1 MFPGLRALRST
12 LGFRLPPASRANKRL
27 SADCGALVSGT
38 GLPYTPPAFHQVCKQ
53 TLCRYEKRGYVIDTN
68 VLVSALMSNRGA
80 SYKILSLLPTG
91 KFEFHLSVPLVYEY
105 ESVLKRSELNLTWTM
120 DEIDELLDIVCLL
133 GVKHE
138 IWYLWR
144 PLLQD
149 AGDEFVAEVA
159 VTAQAEAIVTLNVR
173 DFKEMKKFGIEVLT
187 PKEFLQRIGEV
198 K

>member
-1 MFPGLRALRST
+1 M
-12 LGFRLPPASRANKRL
+12 KK
-27 SADCGALVSGT
+27 
-38 GLPYTPPAFHQVCKQ
+38 H
-53 TLCRYEKRGYVIDTN
+53 GYVIDTDI
-68 VLVSALMSNRGA
+68 LVSALMSRRRA

-91 KFEFHLSVPLVYEY
+91 KFEFHLSVPLVCEY
-105 ESVLKRSELNLTWTM
+105 ESVLKRSELKLTWTM

-149 AGDEFVAEVA
+149 PKDEFVAEVA
-159 VTAQAEAIVTLNVR
+159 VTAQAEAIGTLNKR
-173 DFKEMKKFGIEVLT
+173 DFKGMEKFGVALLT
-187 PKEFLQRIGEV
+187 PREFLQKIGEA